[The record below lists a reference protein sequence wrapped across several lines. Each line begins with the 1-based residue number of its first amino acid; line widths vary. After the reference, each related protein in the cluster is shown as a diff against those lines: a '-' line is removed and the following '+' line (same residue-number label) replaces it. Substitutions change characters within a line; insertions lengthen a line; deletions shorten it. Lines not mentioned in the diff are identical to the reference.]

1 MTQFTCISFGSA
13 NYNST
18 DGTPRW
24 WNERSTWST
33 QRRAERY
40 GLASMPIAGTFGYV
54 VIEETEDA
62 WNVVDELGAP
72 ANAVS
77 IHQDAHGTF
86 HVQPAP
92 QLIIAKV

>member
-1 MTQFTCISFGSA
+1 MSQFTCITFGSA
-13 NYNST
+13 NYTST

-54 VIEETEDA
+54 VIEEMEDA
-62 WNVVDELGAP
+62 WQVVDECGAP
-72 ANAVS
+72 EHAVS
-77 IHQDAHGTF
+77 IHQDAHGDF
-86 HVQPAP
+86 HVQPAA
-92 QLIIAKV
+92 QLMMV

>member
-1 MTQFTCISFGSA
+1 MTQFTCITFGSA
-13 NYNST
+13 NYTST

-40 GLASMPIAGTFGYV
+40 GVASMPIAGTFGYV
-54 VIEETEDA
+54 VIEETEDS
-62 WNVVDELGAP
+62 WQVVDELGAP
-72 ANAVS
+72 EHAVS
-77 IHQDAHGTF
+77 IHQDAHGDF

-92 QLIIAKV
+92 QLMMV

>member
-1 MTQFTCISFGSA
+1 MTQFTCISFGPA
-13 NYNST
+13 NNNSQQ
-18 DGTPRW
+18 W
-24 WNERSTWST
+24 YNERSTWST

-62 WNVVDELGAP
+62 WKVVDELGAP
-72 ANAVS
+72 EHAVS
-77 IHQDAHGTF
+77 IHQDAHGDF

-92 QLIIAKV
+92 QLMMV